1 MADSWRASLPDRS
14 LYLLE
19 KIEERHRKGFSLLPE
34 ERLVVLLIDKLDVY
48 GKVEEE
54 PDAPVP
60 ASKSVRHRVSSG
72 SL

>member
-1 MADSWRASLPDRS
+1 MADSWRAALPDRS

-19 KIEERHRKGFSLLPE
+19 KIEARFRKGFSLLPE
-34 ERLVVLLIDKLDVY
+34 ERLIVLLIDKLDAY

-54 PDAPVP
+54 VP
-60 ASKSVRHRVSSG
+60 APKPVRHRVSSG